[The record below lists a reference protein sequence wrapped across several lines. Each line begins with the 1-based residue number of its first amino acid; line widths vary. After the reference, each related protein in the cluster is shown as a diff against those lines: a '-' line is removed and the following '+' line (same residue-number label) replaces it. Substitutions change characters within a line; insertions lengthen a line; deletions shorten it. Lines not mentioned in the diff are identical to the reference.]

1 MGDPDVITRASIRG
15 RQEHQNQREVITK
28 AKVGAKRFE
37 CGGRGQ
43 EPRNTGSLRM
53 PAKARNGFSPGT
65 SSPVTPRLWHGMTDF
80 GLTTSRTKI
89 ITRVVCNH

>member
-1 MGDPDVITRASIRG
+1 MGDPNVITRASIRG
-15 RQEHQNQREVITK
+15 RQERQDQREEITK

-37 CGGRGQ
+37 GGGRGQ

-65 SSPVTPRLWHGMTDF
+65 SSPVTPRLWRGVTDF
-80 GLTTSRTKI
+80 GLMISRT
-89 ITRVVCNH
+89 TR